1 MFFQEK
7 KTYWVRFK
15 KDKSFTGGVTNE
27 SFEFSLEQVREFICL
42 EGRMEGG
49 EFVLFSRKSSPEAW
63 ISLTKSRMR
72 EKKEIYGNVKFSYH
86 KNKS

>member
-1 MFFQEK
+1 M
-7 KTYWVRFK
+7 RFK

-49 EFVLFSRKSSPEAW
+49 EFVLFSRKSSPEA
-63 ISLTKSRMR
+63 
-72 EKKEIYGNVKFSYH
+72 
-86 KNKS
+86 